1 MNFLY
6 LLSEYAIFA
15 QIYIYLTKIIRVY
28 LPSDYTVIFIYL
40 ERTSLPNVGFHYPHE
55 LSLMN

>member
-6 LLSEYAIFA
+6 LISENAIFA
-15 QIYIYLTKIIRVY
+15 QIYIYLTKIIRVD

-40 ERTSLPNVGFHYPHE
+40 KRTSLLNVGFHYLHE